1 MVALEL
7 GYLRD
12 RDTVGLGLSSRYGY
26 VSARFMLLLGLSKG
40 LGSLGFVC
48 QVSDFQFQG
57 FCNFLSLNLLACE
70 FNI

>member
-12 RDTVGLGLSSRYGY
+12 RDTVGLGLSSRHGY

-40 LGSLGFVC
+40 LGYLGFC
-48 QVSDFQFQG
+48 MSGD
-57 FCNFLSLNLLACE
+57 
-70 FNI
+70 